1 MPGTP
6 EPSRQKSHNGRI
18 VTFYSYKGGT
28 GRTMALANVAW
39 ILAANGYRVLAAD
52 WDLESPGLHRFFHP
66 FLETN
71 MREDDGIIDLI
82 RRYKWAASKV
92 NEQERLE
99 KLIPERARVEQY
111 SFSLNWEFPDDGALD
126 FLSPGRQND
135 DYSATITSLDW
146 DDFYH
151 RLNGGQFL
159 DAVGVDMRR
168 NYDYTLIDSRTGLSD
183 VSSICT
189 VHLPDVLVDCFTLST
204 QGIEGAAQVALS
216 IQELHKDR
224 GIRVLPVPMRVDQ
237 AEKEKVEA
245 GHALAVRLFAG
256 LPADLSEQDRR
267 EYWSKIEVPYRAF
280 YAYEETL
287 AVFGDPPGSPA
298 SLLAAFERIA
308 SLVSDGAATRLP
320 PMDQSLRNRTKQL
333 FVRRAPLEGDQFIV
347 EFDPEDQAW
356 GEWIAWVLHRVGVNA
371 RERRLEET
379 SATLPAGPDE
389 EDLTTTQ
396 TITSRTIT
404 VISATYMARFADQS
418 AAPREHDLTVYVM
431 APRSLAEPS
440 PAQSAFLA
448 EASEREAEQRL
459 RQLIGIS
466 GGMAIDPQAPRP
478 RYPGTEPKIFRALAR
493 NPMFTGRE
501 KDLGLLREELREYGT
516 ALVVPVSVQ
525 GLGGVGKT
533 QVALE
538 YVHRFKSDYDLV
550 WWVDCGQPQFIDASL
565 ADLGKEMREKFGI
578 GAPATAYVEEA
589 SRLTLQALSQ
599 VQAEPRWLLV
609 FDNAE
614 DIDEISPYIPAKGG
628 HVLITSRSRDWADH
642 AHARPVQIEVFT
654 RPESV
659 QHLRQRIPSIS
670 PDDADKVA
678 DALGDLPVAVA
689 AAGAY
694 FAVTGF
700 TVADYLT
707 ELERQAPRMLSES
720 ESLLAD
726 YPHPVKLIWDLSL
739 KRLADRSPAAARLL
753 QLCSVMSTRIA
764 TSLLYSPAMAQVL
777 QQFEPGVSE
786 RMVIAR
792 LVREMN
798 RLALIKLDGKA
809 GRVIVHQLVQAVVR
823 DRMSEEEIAAARQD
837 VHRVLAAARPDGDV
851 EDPETWGIFR
861 EIWPHLEPSQ
871 AMYSRAEPVCEL
883 FVDRVRYLWQ
893 RHDLDRGV
901 ETAAEVERAWTAMLS
916 NEPDASVAKALRTQ
930 LLRVRFNLANILRD
944 QAKFGEARASD
955 EHVLQEQRDLLGE
968 DHPHTLMTAGSLA
981 ADLKALGRYQ
991 EALDRDEVTYG
1002 TWRDLYGEDYPRTL
1016 SAAYNLAASC
1026 LLTGA
1031 VGRALRLDADTLDR
1045 RRTAL
1050 SPQHPRTLD
1059 SASHVVR
1066 DLVESGRYAQAS
1078 KDMESVWKACVEQD
1092 PESIAALNA
1101 QVLLAI
1107 SMRCAGRAT
1116 DAEGHFAAASD
1127 RLASRFG
1134 NTSTEALSCRLSH
1147 SANMLAIGRIADAE
1161 KTIRLVRGVFEQ
1173 PVRLG
1178 PAHPHTLIC
1187 QVDLAGALRAGEKH
1201 DQAMEEARTAN
1212 AGLAEALGSDHPTT
1226 LAARMVLGVLLAER
1240 GDLAEAEEVEA
1251 PTAEELTRRLGQEH
1265 PDSLRCRAN
1274 LLLTRHQLGIAAAK
1288 PQRDLTIAQLAALI
1302 GEDHPDIDTLTRE
1315 HRVMRTLDLHPF

>member
-1 MPGTP
+1 MPAMPTR
-6 EPSRQKSHNGRI
+6 SRRDSRNGRI

-28 GRTMALANVAW
+28 GRTMTLANVAW

-52 WDLESPGLHRFFHP
+52 WDLESPGLDRFFHP
-66 FLETN
+66 FLETD
-71 MREDDGIIDLI
+71 MREEQGIIDLI
-82 RRYKWAASKV
+82 RGYKWAASEV
-92 NEQERLE
+92 TEEERLN

-111 SFSLNWEFPDDGALD
+111 SFSLNWDFPNGGALD

-135 DYSATITSLDW
+135 DYAATLTGLDW
-146 DDFYH
+146 DGFYQT
-151 RLNGGQFL
+151 LNGGEFL
-159 DAVGVDMRR
+159 DAVGADMRR
-168 NYDYTLIDSRTGLSD
+168 SYDYTLIDSRTGLSD

-189 VHLPDVLVDCFTLST
+189 VQLPDILVDCFTLST

-216 IQELHKDR
+216 IQELHKER
-224 GIRVLPVPMRVDQ
+224 GIRILPVPMRVDQ
-237 AEKEKVEA
+237 AEKEKVET
-245 GHALAVRLFAG
+245 GHALAIRQFAG
-256 LPADLSEQDRR
+256 LPAHMTDEDRQK
-267 EYWSKIEVPYRAF
+267 YWSAVPVPYRAF

-298 SLLAAFERIA
+298 SLLTSFERIA
-308 SLVSDGAATRLP
+308 ALISDGAVTRLP
-320 PMDQSLRNRTKQL
+320 PIDESLRNRTKQL
-333 FVRRAPLEGDQFIV
+333 FVRRAPLEDQQFIV
-347 EFDPEDQAW
+347 ELDPEDRAW
-356 GEWIAWVLHRVGVNA
+356 GEWIAWMLQRVGVKV
-371 RERRLEET
+371 RERRLGET
-379 SATLPAGPDE
+379 SDE
-389 EDLTTTQ
+389 LAASSDDERPTTT
-396 TITSRTIT
+396 RTIT
-404 VISATYMARFADQS
+404 VISAAYMARFTDQL
-418 AAPREHDLTVYVM
+418 AAPREHDLTVYVT
-431 APRSLAEPS
+431 APRPLAEPS
-440 PAQSAFLA
+440 SERSAFLA
-448 EASEREAEQRL
+448 GASEREAEQRL

-466 GGMAIDPQAPRP
+466 GGTAAVNLRVPGP
-478 RYPGTEPKIFRALAR
+478 RYPGTEPKIFRVLAR

-550 WWVDCGQPQFIDASL
+550 WWVDCGQPQFIDAAL

-578 GAPATAYVEEA
+578 GAPATAYAEEA
-589 SRLTLQALSQ
+589 SRLTLMALSQ
-599 VQAEPRWLLV
+599 VKAEPRWLLV

-614 DIDEISPYIPAKGG
+614 DIEEISPYIPARGG
-628 HVLITSRSRDWADH
+628 HVLITSRSRDWTDH

-654 RPESV
+654 RPESI
-659 QHLRQRIPSIS
+659 QHLRQRVPSIS

-678 DALGDLPVAVA
+678 EALGDLPVAVA

-694 FAVTGF
+694 FADTSF

-707 ELERQAPRMLSES
+707 ELERQAPRVLSES
-720 ESLLAD
+720 RLAD
-726 YPHPVKLIWDLSL
+726 YPLPVTLIWDLSL
-739 KRLADRSPAAARLL
+739 QRLADRSPAATRLL
-753 QLCSVMSTRIA
+753 QLCSVMNTRIA
-764 TSLLYSPAMAQVL
+764 ISLLYSPAMAQVL

-798 RLALIKLDGKA
+798 RLALIKLDSRL
-809 GRVIVHQLVQAVVR
+809 GRVLVHQLVQAVVR

-837 VHRVLAAARPDGDV
+837 VHQVLAAARPDGDV
-851 EDPETWGIFR
+851 EDPETWGTFR

-871 AMYSRAEPVCEL
+871 AMYSRAEAVCEL
-883 FVDRVRYLWQ
+883 FVDRVRYIWQ

-901 ETAAEVERAWTAMLS
+901 ETARDVERAWTAMLVD
-916 NEPDASVAKALRTQ
+916 EPDTSVAKALRTQ

-944 QAKFGEARASD
+944 QAKFEEARALD
-955 EHVLQEQRDLLGE
+955 EQVLQEQRDLVGE

-991 EALDRDEVTYG
+991 DALDRDEVTYQ

-1026 LLTGA
+1026 LLTGDVA
-1031 VGRALRLDADTLDR
+1031 RALRLDADTLER
-1045 RRTAL
+1045 RQATL

-1078 KDMESVWKACVEQD
+1078 REMESVWKTCVELD

-1107 SMRCAGRAT
+1107 SLRSAGRA
-1116 DAEGHFAAASD
+1116 AEAERHFEEASD

-1134 NTSTEALSCRLSH
+1134 DTSTEALSCRLSH
-1147 SANMLAIGRIADAE
+1147 SANMLAVGRIADAQ
-1161 KTIRLVRGVFEQ
+1161 KNLRLVHGVFER
-1173 PVRLG
+1173 PERLG
-1178 PAHPHTLIC
+1178 PVHPHTLIS
-1187 QVDLAGALRAGEKH
+1187 QVDLAGALRAGEKYAE
-1201 DQAMEEARTAN
+1201 AMEQARSAE
-1212 AGLAEALGSDHPTT
+1212 AGLAEAIGMDHPTT
-1226 LAARMVLGVLLAER
+1226 LAARMVLGVLLAEQ
-1240 GDLAEAEEVEA
+1240 GDLAGAESVEA
-1251 PTAEELTRRLGQEH
+1251 HTADKLAQKLGQEH
-1265 PDSLRCRAN
+1265 PDTLRCRAN
-1274 LLLTRHQLGIAAAK
+1274 LLLSQHQLGIPGAEA
-1288 PQRDLTIAQLAALI
+1288 QRNLTIAQLARRI
-1302 GEDHPDIDTLTRE
+1302 GDDHPDIDTLARE